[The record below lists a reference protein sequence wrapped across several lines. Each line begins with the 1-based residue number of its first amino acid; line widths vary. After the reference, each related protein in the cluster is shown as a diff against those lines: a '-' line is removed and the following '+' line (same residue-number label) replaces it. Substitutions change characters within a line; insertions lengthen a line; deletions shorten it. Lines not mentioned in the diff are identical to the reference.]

1 MTPAQFQTRIK
12 KGTVPPATL
21 LLGPEAYERRRI
33 KDALMALL
41 PADAVTQHDLA
52 ELTLAEILDDARSL
66 SLFASERLIWVVN
79 AELALPRGKVA
90 AEDDEGD
97 SAGSAGAGDAAPL
110 AAYLK
115 DPTPG
120 VTIVF
125 EAIRH
130 DFEGEDKRKQDRVRK
145 FYAAIRDVVE
155 LQKYGPHEA
164 RTEAEALIRRAGFRM
179 DPAALDLLIEA
190 LGAEIA
196 RVAVETEKLSLYAG
210 DRVIGVDDIA
220 ALVPDARATTIF
232 ALVNALGRRD
242 RGRALGILDTLTREG
257 EYLPLALAF
266 LSTQF
271 RMALVAREAGLK
283 SAQQIQGHFS
293 RMGVAMWG
301 SRAEQVYQTVS
312 KFTGPQMER
321 ALGLIYKADKG
332 LRDARPDDR
341 IVMETFIMELV
352 G

>member
-33 KDALMALL
+33 KDALLATL

-90 AEDDEGD
+90 AAEDDESD

-145 FYAAIRDVVE
+145 FYSAIPDVVE

-196 RVAVETEKLSLYAG
+196 RVAVEIEKLSLYAG
-210 DRVIGVDDIA
+210 DRVISVEDIA

-293 RMGVAMWG
+293 RMGVDVGVARRTG
-301 SRAEQVYQTVS
+301 LPDGKQVHRAPD
-312 KFTGPQMER
+312 GAR
-321 ALGLIYKADKG
+321 AGLD
-332 LRDARPDDR
+332 L
-341 IVMETFIMELV
+341 
-352 G
+352 

>member
-1 MTPAQFQTRIK
+1 MTPAQFQARVK

-33 KDALMALL
+33 KEALL
-41 PADAVTQHDLA
+41 ATVPADAVSQHDLR
-52 ELTLAEILDDARSL
+52 ELTLAEILDDARAL
-66 SLFASERLIWVVN
+66 SLFAPERLIWVVN
-79 AELALPRGKVA
+79 AELALPRGRVA
-90 AEDDEGD
+90 DEEEESD
-97 SAGSAGAGDAAPL
+97 SPAAAGAGDAAPL

-120 VTIVF
+120 VTLVF

-130 DFEGEDKRKQDRVRK
+130 DFEGDDKRKQDRVRK
-145 FYAAIRDVVE
+145 FYSAILDVVE
-155 LQKYGPHEA
+155 LQKYSPQEA
-164 RTEAEALIRRAGFRM
+164 RAEAETLISQAGFRM

-196 RVAVETEKLSLYAG
+196 RVAVEIEKLSLFAG
-210 DRVIGVDDIA
+210 NRVIGVEDIT
-220 ALVPDARATTIF
+220 ALVPDARSTTIF

-242 RGRALGILDTLTREG
+242 RARSLGILDTLTREG

-293 RMGVAMWG
+293 RLGVPMWG

-312 KFTGPQMER
+312 KFNRPQMER

-341 IVMETFIMELV
+341 TVMETFIMELV
-352 G
+352 S